1 MRKVKTEVKQ
11 LFDAYSKKKLRPE
24 TALEFASNFVLDLVN
39 SLGDRLDD
47 NTPIKD
53 GWRQFAPFEFLLAL
67 NKILARFKEKGR
79 NNLAEFESALLVDN
93 NLMIGSLVR
102 SALVS
107 HPDSFPGEEHFQIPA
122 DVAEDLNQLVESG
135 TGIF

>member
-11 LFDAYSKKKLRPE
+11 LFDTYSKKKLRPE

-39 SLGDRLDD
+39 SLGDRLDA

-67 NKILARFKEKGR
+67 NKILARYKEKGR

-93 NLMIGSLVR
+93 NLMIGSLIR

-107 HPDSFPGEEHFQIPA
+107 HPDAFPGEDHFQIPA